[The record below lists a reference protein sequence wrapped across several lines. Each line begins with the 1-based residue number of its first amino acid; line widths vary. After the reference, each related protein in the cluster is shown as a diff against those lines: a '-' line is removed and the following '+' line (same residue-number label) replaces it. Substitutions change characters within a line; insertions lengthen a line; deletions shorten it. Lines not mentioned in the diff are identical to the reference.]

1 MPLRGTHKLDE
12 FEIVEVIGSGQYGV
26 CKKVK
31 KKSDGKVENNM
42 SNNERAR
49 FTLNT
54 RYIDFC
60 MEGTRLRSNDRS
72 GEEVA
77 VSRGQLVEGA

>member
-1 MPLRGTHKLDE
+1 MPLRGTHKLEE
-12 FEIVEVIGSGQYGV
+12 FEVVEVIGSGQYGV

-42 SNNERAR
+42 SNNERGR

-54 RYIDFC
+54 RI
-60 MEGTRLRSNDRS
+60 
-72 GEEVA
+72 
-77 VSRGQLVEGA
+77 